1 MAPLIYQ
8 RVHVYNIAVVLNL
21 LGIRRIRGLISTPDI
36 KKDIKTIAMSF
47 LLCYSKIAFLGQFL
61 NFAKET
67 QTS

>member
-36 KKDIKTIAMSF
+36 KKDLKTMSF
-47 LLCYSKIAFLGQFL
+47 LLYYSKIAFLGQFL

>member
-1 MAPLIYQ
+1 MQCGSFDII
-8 RVHVYNIAVVLNL
+8 NECS
-21 LGIRRIRGLISTPDI
+21 STKSHGHSDI
-36 KKDIKTIAMSF
+36 KKDRKTIAMSF